1 MMQLSVL
8 HELQHDDNSQD
19 CEICVLVADLHS
31 SSFQLQSPVVVQTP
45 VVIDSYKQ
53 ASYEYV
59 AFVKAYS
66 LSSHLSIRPPPT
78 V

>member
-8 HELQHDDNSQD
+8 HELQHDDCSQD
-19 CEICVLVADLHS
+19 CEICIVASDLKS
-31 SSFQLQSPVVVQTP
+31 SSFQLQSPVVIHAP
-45 VVIDSYKQ
+45 VAIDNYKQ
-53 ASYEYV
+53 ATYEYV
-59 AFVKAYS
+59 AFIKATS